1 MMKTLFA
8 AALTAICSQAVSLG
22 ESYSYSFSSSTSSSS
37 EDKGD
42 GLGPRT
48 TYDHSEQENEDGDKI
63 GHREA
68 DEQIH
73 KMDPFEDL
81 FGMHA
86 HTDIN
91 GIEDEINKMLSF

>member
-8 AALTAICSQAVSLG
+8 AALTAICGQAVSLG
-22 ESYSYSFSSSTSSSS
+22 ESYRYSFSSSTSSSS

-73 KMDPFEDL
+73 KMDPFEDI
-81 FGMHA
+81 FGLHA
-86 HTDIN
+86 QTDIN
-91 GIEDEINKMLSF
+91 SIEEEIEKMLSF